1 MGSEKVKSCGE
12 SKSWMSKLFERLF
25 VSQGRV
31 NKGLRRG
38 FSFRSAQSRTRY
50 TEKKLTNRGSGTSDD
65 PHEMFGSE
73 IKPR

>member
-1 MGSEKVKSCGE
+1 MRSEKVKTGGE

-31 NKGLRRG
+31 NTGLRRG

-50 TEKKLTNRGSGTSDD
+50 TEKKLTNRGTSDD
-65 PHEMFGSE
+65 PREIFGSE
-73 IKPR
+73 IKPG